1 MCEIYYLYRGFWVL
15 FGLCL
20 VCIFCFCW
28 FDCLW
33 FLFRRLGV
41 ILFFCLFRVERVGCG
56 DLFFLFLFNWFF
68 LWGSFLGFCFL
79 LGWDFVY
86 FCCLFLLLLLVWI
99 GTWSVLYFYFGGIR
113 DTCVFCFYF
122 VFRGNLDQIFGWDV
136 VLGDGEQVC
145 FLFFGVNKL
154 TLGNFMKPY

>member
-1 MCEIYYLYRGFWVL
+1 MKYITYIGAFEFCLGYVWFVFFVFVDLIVCDFCLGGWGL
-15 FGLCL
+15 FCFFVCL
-20 VCIFCFCW
+20 GWREWDVGICFFCFCLI
-28 FDCLW
+28 D
-33 FLFRRLGV
+33 
-41 ILFFCLFRVERVGCG
+41 
-56 DLFFLFLFNWFF
+56 FF